1 MQENN
6 FFIGIYKIKKENIIP
21 DCPIKSIGSTSAS
34 LGASKCN

>member
-21 DCPIKSIGSTSAS
+21 DCPIKSANSSAS
-34 LGASKCN
+34 LGASKCK